1 MIKQFSILF
10 IALICTI
17 RVNCQEIKPV
27 KVLNK
32 HSGGV
37 TALAF
42 SPDGKTLVTGSEDKT
57 LLLWNTANW
66 ECSKPLTG
74 HSNTINSIAFLKSGT
89 RFYSGGDYYVRSWN
103 MEGKELD
110 SNRGPT
116 TYIWSV
122 AFKADSSQ
130 WIAGSF
136 EKNIRL
142 FDYTTGKLSLLQ
154 GHSKSALSVAYS
166 PDGKLMAS
174 GSLDETILV
183 WNTSNYKPVDTL
195 KGHGGNIFCVTFS
208 PDGKYLAS
216 ASNDNTV
223 RLWEVSSGKLLR
235 TFRGHTAGVFSVAFS
250 ADGNYLVSGSV
261 DTRVMLWEICNGEL
275 LATLEFHTQAVNE
288 VAFHPSGDFFVSGAL
303 DKTVAVWEFSKELI
317 VMHYFPDSFDQEKE
331 ESGLFEP
338 RSKEET
344 KVNYQERQI
353 KAQEFN
359 RQLVEKYYN
368 QYLASIKGVWK

>member
-1 MIKQFSILF
+1 MKQIFVLF
-10 IALICTI
+10 IVLTFNLRAHG
-17 RVNCQEIKPV
+17 QDIKPT
-27 KVLNK
+27 KILNK

-57 LLLWNTANW
+57 MLMWNTSSW

-74 HSNTINSIAFLKSGT
+74 HSNAVNSIAFLRSGS
-89 RFYSGGDYYVRSWN
+89 RFYSGGDYFVRSWN

-122 AFKADSSQ
+122 AVKADSSQ

-142 FDYTTGKLSLLQ
+142 FDYNTGKLSLLQ
-154 GHSKSALSVAYS
+154 GHNKSALAVAYS

-174 GSLDETILV
+174 GSLDETILI
-183 WNTSNYKPVDTL
+183 WNTTTCKPVDTL

-223 RLWEVSSGKLLR
+223 RLWEVTTGNLKR

-250 ADGNYLVSGSV
+250 NDGNYLASGSV

-275 LATLEFHTQAVNE
+275 LATLEFHSQAINE
-288 VAFHPSGDFFVSGAL
+288 VAFHPTGNYFVSGSL
-303 DKTVAVWEFSKELI
+303 DKTVAVWDFSKELI
-317 VMHYFPDSFDQEKE
+317 VKHYFADAFMKEKN
-331 ESGLFEP
+331 ESALFEP

-344 KVNYQERQI
+344 KINYQERQI

-359 RQLVEKYYN
+359 RALVEKYYN